1 METNEQTIITTRECE
16 ATEIPAGTKVKLA
29 SGTSVS
35 IKQSLGGSFTV
46 VTDVGRMLRI
56 EAEDADVLGKETQV
70 QATVAPSL
78 DASLKEQVW
87 DQLKTCYDPEIAVNI
102 VELGLIYACEI
113 TPLPEGGGN
122 NVEIKMTLT
131 ASGCGMGQSIATDAS
146 QKIQNLAEVKKCNV
160 EVVWDPPWN
169 PSLMSEAAKKKLGL
183 LDEN

>member
-1 METNEQTIITTRECE
+1 METNEQTIITKRECE

-56 EAEDADVLGKETQV
+56 EAEDADVLGKETQA
-70 QATVAPSL
+70 QATAAPSAG
-78 DASLKEQVW
+78 ASLEEQVW

-113 TPLPEGGGN
+113 TPLTEGGN

-131 ASGCGMGQSIATDAS
+131 ASGCGMGQSIAADAS

-160 EVVWDPPWN
+160 EVVWDPPWS
-169 PSLMSEAAKKKLGL
+169 PSKMSEAAQKKLGL
-183 LDEN
+183 VDEQ